1 MGCSL
6 TMWDVNSNNQRRF
19 SCKEHELFF
28 NYVGCKYITNAHIV
42 TLVLLFFNYVGCK
55 FLGAGTKIGKSF
67 SCSLTMWDVNI

>member
-28 NYVGCKYITNAHIV
+28 NYVGCKFIYEV
-42 TLVLLFFNYVGCK
+42 RG
-55 FLGAGTKIGKSF
+55 SF
-67 SCSLTMWDVNI
+67 SIARCSLTMWDVNTIITL